1 MESKG
6 NTPSM
11 TFLEPKQMSLDEMED
26 PRPGR
31 VDRGEPDLPEPDE
44 PADDLSEEED
54 DDRDGD

>member
-1 MESKG
+1 MEQEHG
-6 NTPSM
+6 L
-11 TFLEPKQMSLDEMED
+11 TFQEPEYEQLKLEED

-44 PADDLSEEED
+44 SADDLSDGDED